1 MKKLFIICTLLMPM
15 AGFSN
20 TISFVCHS
28 VDVPGIHKFD
38 AHGIVTIDDV
48 NHAEGLISI
57 STEKAQSTQSV
68 QTFEEVR
75 VNGFLRH
82 FAAGEVISEE
92 FDQLV
97 LTTSEPYIKSL
108 NLLLGFPERL
118 GSKVNSIDNFTYRSN
133 CKITERFN

>member
-1 MKKLFIICTLLMPM
+1 MKKFFIACTLILPM
-15 AGFSN
+15 AGFAS
-20 TISFVCHS
+20 TISFKCHS
-28 VDVPGIHKFD
+28 VDVLGIHKFD

-48 NHAEGLISI
+48 NHAQGVISL
-57 STEKAQSTQSV
+57 STEKAQSAQSV

-75 VNGFLRH
+75 VSGFLRH
-82 FAAGEVISEE
+82 FAAGEVIPEE

-97 LTTSEPYIKSL
+97 LETNEPYIKSL

-133 CKITERFN
+133 CKITN